1 MSIKRK
7 TRRNR
12 KPVRKKKIDFDI
24 KELDALLERAKS
36 GALQDKDIELI
47 KSMAE
52 CIVFLS
58 RAVDERAATVK
69 KLLRMVFGA
78 TTEKKENIIN
88 KPKEG
93 DAGENNNQDSDTAA
107 PDKENGKPEP
117 KKRKGNGQN
126 GADVYTGADRVG
138 VQHPDLKPGDHCPEC
153 KEGKLYKNSEPG
165 IEIRVK
171 GAAPLQATVYIREKL
186 RCNLCGKIFTAPM
199 PKNAGNKK
207 YNASAIAM
215 IALLKYGS
223 GLPFNRLEGL
233 QASLGVPLASST
245 QWDII
250 NAPFQMIQ
258 PVYEQLIW
266 MAAQGEVFHNDD
278 TNMKIQTLIEQ
289 NKSESPVRKGM
300 FTTGIVSI
308 FNGRKIV
315 LFFTGRSHAG
325 ENLDALLYQRD
336 DGLPTPLQ
344 MCDALSSNT
353 PKEFATILIYCL
365 IHARRNFVN
374 VAVNFPEECEF
385 VINILADVYRFDAQ
399 AKEQNMTPEE
409 RLQHHQENSAPL
421 MKKLEIW
428 LDEQIEQKKVE
439 PNSSLGGA
447 ILYMQNHWPEL
458 TAFLRIPNAPLD
470 NNICERALKKAIL
483 HRKNSLFYKTEHGAA
498 VGDMYMSLFYNC
510 QLAGANSFDYLKEL
524 IDHPDHVRNTPSE
537 WLPWNYK
544 ATLNRLQNEA
554 QTLSS

>member
-1 MSIKRK
+1 
-7 TRRNR
+7 
-12 KPVRKKKIDFDI
+12 
-24 KELDALLERAKS
+24 
-36 GALQDKDIELI
+36 
-47 KSMAE
+47 
-52 CIVFLS
+52 
-58 RAVDERAATVK
+58 
-69 KLLRMVFGA
+69 
-78 TTEKKENIIN
+78 
-88 KPKEG
+88 
-93 DAGENNNQDSDTAA
+93 
-107 PDKENGKPEP
+107 
-117 KKRKGNGQN
+117 
-126 GADVYTGADRVG
+126 
-138 VQHPDLKPGDHCPEC
+138 
-153 KEGKLYKNSEPG
+153 
-165 IEIRVK
+165 
-171 GAAPLQATVYIREKL
+171 
-186 RCNLCGKIFTAPM
+186 M

-250 NAPFQMIQ
+250 NAPFVMIQ
-258 PVYEQLIW
+258 PAYEQLIW
-266 MAAQGEVFHNDD
+266 MAAQGELFHNDD

-289 NKSESPVRKGM
+289 NKSEFPVRKGM
-300 FTTGIVSI
+300 FTTGIVST
-308 FNGRKIV
+308 FDGRKIV

-336 DGLPTPLQ
+336 EGLPTPLQ

-409 RLQHHQENSAPL
+409 RLQYHQENSAPL

-428 LDEQIEQKKVE
+428 LEEQIEQKKVE

-510 QLAGANSFDYLKEL
+510 QLA
-524 IDHPDHVRNTPSE
+524 
-537 WLPWNYK
+537 LPF
-544 ATLNRLQNEA
+544 THIFFIRRL
-554 QTLSS
+554 